1 MRGGRRLTT
10 AQLSDLVAPQM
21 GQLALLLPVSG

>member
-1 MRGGRRLTT
+1 MTP

-21 GQLALLLPVSG
+21 GQLALFPPASG